1 MLMYKDGH
9 DNLYNILVGLN
20 NIQKDLETL
29 YDKLFCILKSK
40 QTCSSFCKAP
50 GLSSIKQMSSAC
62 ITRLTHRLSI

>member
-1 MLMYKDGH
+1 MLMYKDEH
-9 DNLYNILVGLN
+9 DNLYNIGLN

-40 QTCSSFCKAP
+40 QMCISFCKAP